1 MSDKYQKIAQI
12 LCDITDQLIRDEI
25 ITLNNRLVNNVTLKS
40 RTGSGLATYCK
51 HEIKNNNFTITYGKK
66 MIKSKFN
73 QNEVRHWLTY
83 REIIGRNYFDGETTL
98 LNLLSH
104 TICHELSHFI
114 QQLRGWHKR
123 GSIHNMQYYQILDDM
138 HDTNIAATIRDMVS
152 DCCDSLNIRLDFEVL
167 QHKETTKND
176 LFFSVNDTVSFEHR
190 TKIHTGTVVKVNR
203 KTVIIRV
210 KKLFKDASWKVPKQ
224 LVKNSSR

>member
-1 MSDKYQKIAQI
+1 MSEKYQQIAQI

-25 ITLNNRLVNNVTLKS
+25 IKLNNSIVNNVTLKS
-40 RTGSGLATYCK
+40 RIGSGLATYCK

-83 REIIGRNYFDGETTL
+83 REIIRRNYFDGETSL

-104 TICHELSHFI
+104 TICHEVSHFI

-123 GSIHNMQYYQILDDM
+123 GSIHNKQYYQILDEM
-138 HDTNIAATIRDMVS
+138 HSNKHADTIRDMVS
-152 DCCDSLNIRLDFEVL
+152 DSCDSLNISLDFDIH
-167 QHKETTKND
+167 QHKETTRD
-176 LFFSVNDTVSFEHR
+176 EMFISVNDTVSFEHR
-190 TKIHTGTVVKVNR
+190 TKTHTGTVVKVNR

-210 KKLFKDASWKVPKQ
+210 KKLFKDSSWKVPKQ
-224 LVKNSSR
+224 LVKNSAR